1 MRLSNNEID
10 EGKLTYD
17 LALLCTKRY
26 LDEVKFS
33 DTVSD
38 FEVSSGG
45 TLAEKA
51 TGKTNHCLGLFN
63 QIMVCDVSFGTLGK

>member
-51 TGKTNHCLGLFN
+51 TELFRGFYLD
-63 QIMVCDVSFGTLGK
+63 IRYSLSFPHKD

>member
-26 LDEVKFS
+26 LDEVKFP
-33 DTVSD
+33 
-38 FEVSSGG
+38 
-45 TLAEKA
+45 TLSLILK
-51 TGKTNHCLGLFN
+51 
-63 QIMVCDVSFGTLGK
+63 

>member
-1 MRLSNNEID
+1 MTLSNNEID

-38 FEVSSGG
+38 FEVSGG
-45 TLAEKA
+45 STLAEKD
-51 TGKTNHCLGLFN
+51 TELFR
-63 QIMVCDVSFGTLGK
+63 SFYLDISHSLTFPHND